1 MRPTTFW
8 LIAGSAMLS
17 LVLGLAMMVADDKG
31 MKVIANWVAFGG
43 NTLTFIGL
51 LWAVL
56 RSTGAQQ
63 VITARL
69 ERWWRLLRYGG
80 ISATVHVTAAA
91 AGYGMAGA
99 TVNVQ
104 HSFSDIDQEVDP
116 VQRLMDRTD
125 RLLQVINFLE
135 DRNTSTQ
142 GQLNELERAVVRARA
157 DARSDDDKVRA
168 EATEALDRFADE
180 MKRSDVLDLR
190 WAIAGTFFS
199 MLGALL
205 TLCTPV

>member
-1 MRPTTFW
+1 
-8 LIAGSAMLS
+8 
-17 LVLGLAMMVADDKG
+17 
-31 MKVIANWVAFGG
+31 
-43 NTLTFIGL
+43 
-51 LWAVL
+51 
-56 RSTGAQQ
+56 
-63 VITARL
+63 
-69 ERWWRLLRYGG
+69 
-80 ISATVHVTAAA
+80 
-91 AGYGMAGA
+91 MAGA

-104 HSFSDIDQEVDP
+104 HSFSDIDQEADP
-116 VQRLMDRTD
+116 VQRLMDRAD

-142 GQLNELERAVVRARA
+142 GQLNELERAVARARA